1 MLNSEQIKT
10 LNEVMQT
17 CADVRNDN
25 IAKVTVTITNQN
37 RESKKK
43 ELTKEEWLVEF
54 FENIEEL
61 IGENF
66 DILAK

>member
-1 MLNSEQIKT
+1 MLNSEQTKA

-25 IAKVTVTITNQN
+25 IAKVTITITNQN
-37 RESKKK
+37 GESEKK

-54 FENIEEL
+54 FENIEDL
-61 IGENF
+61 IGQNF
-66 DILAK
+66 DIIGK